1 MPEQHYR
8 PATYRSRDSVG
19 YLVRRFYTLMLAR
32 FEGALAQSDFTLTQ
46 WIVLIQVHEGVAR
59 TASDVA
65 HDLGHDTGA
74 LTRVIDQLER
84 RGFLQRHRSARDRRQ
99 VELRLT
105 AAGRGIVRQLLPLV
119 VDQTN
124 AALAPLARDEF
135 LQFRDLLV
143 RLLDHAQTTQAGVPV
158 AASAPARKVTATP
171 ARGRGAPRKAGGRA

>member
-1 MPEQHYR
+1 MPEQHYL

-19 YLVRRFYTLMLAR
+19 YLVRRLYTLMLAR
-32 FEGALAQSDFTLTQ
+32 FEGALAQADFTLTQ

-74 LTRVIDQLER
+74 LTRVVDQLET
-84 RGFLQRHRSARDRRQ
+84 RGFLQRRRSAQDRRQ

-105 AAGRGIVRQLLPLV
+105 PAGHAIVRKLLPLV

-124 AALAPLARDEF
+124 QALTPLTRDEF
-135 LQFRDLLV
+135 AQMHRMLV
-143 RLLDHAQTTQAGVPV
+143 RLVEHAQATQGDVPFM
-158 AASAPARKVTATP
+158 PATLKNAKPRAHGK
-171 ARGRGAPRKAGGRA
+171 ARLRS